1 MSIENKIRTL
11 PCLDTREMANQRAI
25 ELDFHRQNADDLRS
39 TVKKTCETGV
49 YRFEWAKENADGL
62 STQYAEI
69 NLKPLLDEAIKNKIN
84 ISADTQLPQ
93 KNRNLFAETLIQ
105 VTNETTLG
113 AAKRLT
119 NEGKNPLVLNFA
131 TGIIPGISLFH
142 EARLQEHVLCRSS
155 VLNATL
161 NSFKIYISNKVQG
174 FPSSTDWAIYS
185 PQVPVF
191 RNADG
196 TELGHRLCENELVSD
211 AWCVNVISCVAP
223 FSSSIVAEGY
233 ADLLRQE
240 IDRVLAIAE
249 AYEYTELVLCA
260 WGCGTFRPSL
270 AQQAADFRNALEN
283 GFSGVFKEVV
293 FAIPDWTPQR
303 KFLGP
308 FRDEF
313 AIYSEFCSIKKAMA
327 KSIVKIEAI
336 YETEGAGIEDKSASF
351 ELGEVVAIDGSNRF
365 ARDIAISYIRHLV
378 FQYEVSV
385 FIVNCNPLIN
395 TTLNLVSDVSNI
407 DRSKMFS
414 AKLEDDDWPKLTTAI
429 NILADKN
436 IQFFEVGDYSTESVL
451 GKFRAL
457 CQESDDGKFFLIDTH
472 AIFDS
477 EGNSKT
483 EFLSALKCLAK
494 EFNCSAMV
502 IL

>member
-1 MSIENKIRTL
+1 M
-11 PCLDTREMANQRAI
+11 
-25 ELDFHRQNADDLRS
+25 
-39 TVKKTCETGV
+39 
-49 YRFEWAKENADGL
+49 
-62 STQYAEI
+62 
-69 NLKPLLDEAIKNKIN
+69 LDEAIKNKI
-84 ISADTQLPQ
+84 IIYAETQLPQ

-131 TGIIPGISLFH
+131 TGIVPGVDLFH

-161 NSFKIYISNKVQG
+161 NNFKIFISNKVQRY
-174 FPSSTDWAIYS
+174 PSSIDWAIYS

-196 TELGHRLCENELVSD
+196 TENEHRSFENELVD
-211 AWCVNVISCVAP
+211 NTWCINVISCVAP
-223 FSSSIVAEGY
+223 FSESIIAEGY
-233 ADLLRQE
+233 AELLRQE

-249 AYEYTELVLCA
+249 AYGYTELVLCA
-260 WGCGTFRPSL
+260 WGCGTIRANL
-270 AQQAADFRNALEN
+270 AKQAADFRYALEN
-283 GFSGVFKEVV
+283 EFSGVFKEVV

-313 AIYSEFCSIKKAMA
+313 AIYSESCSIKKAMA

-336 YETEGAGIEDKSASF
+336 YESEGDGIEDKSTLF
-351 ELGEVVAIDGSNRF
+351 ELGEVIAIEGSNRF
-365 ARDIAISYIRHLV
+365 TRDIAISYIRHLV

-385 FIVNCNPLIN
+385 LIFNCNPLSH
-395 TTLNLVSDVSNI
+395 TTLSLVSDVSNI

-414 AKLEDDDWPKLTTAI
+414 ARLEDDDWPKLTTAI

-436 IQFFEVGDYSTESVL
+436 IQFFEVGDYSTESML
-451 GKFRAL
+451 DKFRSL
-457 CQESDDGKFFLIDTH
+457 CQASDDGKFFLIDTH
-472 AIFDS
+472 AIFDC

-483 EFLSALKCLAK
+483 KFLSALKCLAK